1 MKKYATTFGGSEFTV
16 DDPVYQD
23 GIKLGKY
30 LASKGYT
37 VKNGGYYGL
46 MEAVS
51 KGVVE
56 SGGQCIGITNASFD
70 PKPANQF
77 ITEEIK
83 AKDLFDRLR
92 LLIQSSE
99 LFVIQNGSIG
109 TVDELCVT
117 WCLRYTLTMP
127 SIRICLIGGFWSQV
141 LYGLQNLAIKK
152 EEFDILEVYKDIE
165 DFSDCFRC

>member
-1 MKKYATTFGGSEFTV
+1 MKKYATTFGGSEFKV
-16 DDPVYQD
+16 DDPIYKD
-23 GIKLGKY
+23 AIKLGGF
-30 LASKGYT
+30 LAGKGYV

-51 KGVVE
+51 RGVKE

-83 AKDLFDRLR
+83 AQDLFDRLR
-92 LLIQSSE
+92 LLIHNSE

-109 TVDELCVT
+109 TVEELCIT
-117 WCLRYTLTMP
+117 WCLRYTLTM
-127 SIRICLIGGFWSQV
+127 SRIRICLIGECWDQV
-141 LYGLQNLAIKK
+141 LYGLRNLAIKD
-152 EEFDILEVYKDIE
+152 EEFTLLEVYE
-165 DFSDCFRC
+165 DMEYFLDHFKC